1 MLSTKGTLIS
11 PLHMDEC
18 LGCLETNLGGC
29 VRTLCASVLKF
40 SPVKQRLKE
49 GRSKKQKSLTLSPL
63 KLQVL
68 VSAATEG
75 KRSQLGKFCSMIRAA
90 HLPSYRVNTFL
101 PYAAAENFPVG
112 SHFPQQNEI

>member
-1 MLSTKGTLIS
+1 
-11 PLHMDEC
+11 MDER
-18 LGCLETNLGGC
+18 LGCLETNLSGC

-49 GRSKKQKSLTLSPL
+49 GWSKKQKSLTLSPL
-63 KLQVL
+63 KLQV
-68 VSAATEG
+68 SGATEG
-75 KRSQLGKFCSMIRAA
+75 KSQLGKFCSMIRAA